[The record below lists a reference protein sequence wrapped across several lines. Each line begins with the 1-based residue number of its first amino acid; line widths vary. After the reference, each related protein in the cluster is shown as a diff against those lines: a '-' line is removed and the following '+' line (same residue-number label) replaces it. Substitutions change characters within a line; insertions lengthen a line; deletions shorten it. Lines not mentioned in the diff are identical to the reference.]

1 MAEEIMEEDQMPDFV
16 IVTGMS
22 GAGRTEAMHVFED
35 LGYYCVDNLPSSL
48 LADLVRVNEST
59 EHEGGRRRLAVVC
72 DSRNG
77 DFFGDLE
84 AELSSMQEAGV
95 SYKTLFLDAADD
107 KLIARYKSSRRRHPL
122 CTDGTTIWQGIQRE
136 RLMLMGLRDR
146 ADYVIDTTDM
156 LPQKLRSTIRGLFA
170 TAASARAR
178 GHRVLL
184 RLQARRPLRCGS
196 RHGRALPA
204 EPLLRSGTAAADG
217 WTPRVRDF
225 VRMREET
232 IEFEQKWHDLLD
244 VVMPGYVAEG
254 KQQLAIGVGCTG
266 GSTVGGACRGH
277 GRLPEVE
284 GLSGERGPSRSAS
297 GRARS
302 RRAARERQ
310 RAGRPRRRR
319 KGSVEGGRHKE
330 EHRGLPRRS
339 GGHGGVLGPAQRASE
354 PAAFG

>member
-1 MAEEIMEEDQMPDFV
+1 MEEAQMPDFV

-170 TAASARAR
+170 T
-178 GHRVLL
+178 
-184 RLQARRPLRCGS
+184 GS
-196 RHGRALPA
+196 ERKGLAVTVYSFGFKHGAPYDADLVMDVRFLPNPYYEPQLRALTGLDKP
-204 EPLLRSGTAAADG
+204 
-217 WTPRVRDF
+217 VRDY
-225 VRMREET
+225 VLYRPET
-232 IEFEQKWHDLLD
+232 EEFEQRWRALLD
-244 VVMPGYVAEG
+244 CVMPGYVAEG
-254 KQQLAIGVGCTG
+254 KQQLAIAVGCTG
-266 GSTVGGACRGH
+266 GQHRSVALAESTGDYLKTKGYRVSIAHRDLALAEGAD
-277 GRLPEVE
+277 GRLAADPQAAAPGPETE
-284 GLSGERGPSRSAS
+284 AAPQQPAPALGGSA
-297 GRARS
+297 ADPQ
-302 RRAARERQ
+302 A
-310 RAGRPRRRR
+310 
-319 KGSVEGGRHKE
+319 
-330 EHRGLPRRS
+330 
-339 GGHGGVLGPAQRASE
+339 
-354 PAAFG
+354 

>member
-1 MAEEIMEEDQMPDFV
+1 MEEAQMPDFV

-48 LADLVRVNEST
+48 LAELVRVNEST

-156 LPQKLRSTIRGLFA
+156 LPQKLRLSLIHIWPRRTSRCTSSISMRTST
-170 TAASARAR
+170 ART
-178 GHRVLL
+178 
-184 RLQARRPLRCGS
+184 S
-196 RHGRALPA
+196 RW
-204 EPLLRSGTAAADG
+204 SSSN
-217 WTPRVRDF
+217 
-225 VRMREET
+225 
-232 IEFEQKWHDLLD
+232 
-244 VVMPGYVAEG
+244 
-254 KQQLAIGVGCTG
+254 GC
-266 GSTVGGACRGH
+266 APCA
-277 GRLPEVE
+277 
-284 GLSGERGPSRSAS
+284 PSRAPTSS
-297 GRARS
+297 S
-302 RRAARERQ
+302 
-310 RAGRPRRRR
+310 PP
-319 KGSVEGGRHKE
+319 SS
-330 EHRGLPRRS
+330 PT
-339 GGHGGVLGPAQRASE
+339 
-354 PAAFG
+354 

>member
-1 MAEEIMEEDQMPDFV
+1 
-16 IVTGMS
+16 MS

-170 TAASARAR
+170 TGSERKGLAITVYSFGFKHGAPYDADLVMDVRF
-178 GHRVLL
+178 LPNPYYDPEL
-184 RLQARRPLRCGS
+184 RPLTGLD
-196 RHGRALPA
+196 AP
-204 EPLLRSGTAAADG
+204 
-217 WTPRVRDF
+217 VRDF
-225 VRMREET
+225 VRMRERPSSSSRNGT
-232 IEFEQKWHDLLD
+232 ICWTSSCRGTS
-244 VVMPGYVAEG
+244 PRASSSWPS
-254 KQQLAIGVGCTG
+254 GVGCTG
-266 GSTVGGACRGH
+266 GQHRSVALAEATGDYLKSKGYRVSVAHRDLRLAERGH
-277 GRLPEVE
+277 DLQ
-284 GLSGERGPSRSAS
+284 
-297 GRARS
+297 
-302 RRAARERQ
+302 RESDNVLDA
-310 RAGRPRRRR
+310 RAG
-319 KGSVEGGRHKE
+319 GGKE
-330 EHRGLPRRS
+330 
-339 GGHGGVLGPAQRASE
+339 A
-354 PAAFG
+354 

>member
-1 MAEEIMEEDQMPDFV
+1 MEEAQMPDFV

-48 LADLVRVNEST
+48 LAELVRVNEST

-84 AELSSMQEAGV
+84 AELSSMREAGV

-170 TAASARAR
+170 TGSERKGLAVTVYSFGFKHGAPYDADLVMDVRF
-178 GHRVLL
+178 LPNPYYDPEL
-184 RLQARRPLRCGS
+184 RPLTG
-196 RHGRALPA
+196 
-204 EPLLRSGTAAADG
+204 
-217 WTPRVRDF
+217 
-225 VRMREET
+225 
-232 IEFEQKWHDLLD
+232 LD
-244 VVMPGYVAEG
+244 AP
-254 KQQLAIGVGCTG
+254 
-266 GSTVGGACRGH
+266 VGGACRGN

-284 GLSGERGPSRSAS
+284 GLSGERCPSRSAS

-310 RAGRPRRRR
+310 RAGRPCRRR

-330 EHRGLPRRS
+330 EHRGLPR
-339 GGHGGVLGPAQRASE
+339 
-354 PAAFG
+354 

>member
-1 MAEEIMEEDQMPDFV
+1 MEEAQMPDFV

-48 LADLVRVNEST
+48 LAELGRGNEST
-59 EHEGGRRRLAVVC
+59 EHEGGRRRLAVGC

-84 AELSSMQEAGV
+84 AELSSMREAGV

-170 TAASARAR
+170 T
-178 GHRVLL
+178 
-184 RLQARRPLRCGS
+184 GS
-196 RHGRALPA
+196 ERKGLAVTVYSFGFKHGIPIESDLAFDGRFMPNPYYVA
-204 EPLLRSGTAAADG
+204 ELKNKTGLDQE
-217 WTPRVRDF
+217 VRDF
-225 VRMREET
+225 VFSFRQT
-232 IEFEQKWHDLLD
+232 HEFMAQLEKMITFLL
-244 VVMPGYVAEG
+244 PLYSEEG
-254 KQQLAIGVGCTG
+254 KTVLVIGIGCTG
-266 GSTVGGACRGH
+266 GHHRSVAVAHELAEYIARMGYQATENHRDI
-277 GRLPEVE
+277 
-284 GLSGERGPSRSAS
+284 SR
-297 GRARS
+297 
-302 RRAARERQ
+302 
-310 RAGRPRRRR
+310 
-319 KGSVEGGRHKE
+319 
-330 EHRGLPRRS
+330 
-339 GGHGGVLGPAQRASE
+339 
-354 PAAFG
+354 